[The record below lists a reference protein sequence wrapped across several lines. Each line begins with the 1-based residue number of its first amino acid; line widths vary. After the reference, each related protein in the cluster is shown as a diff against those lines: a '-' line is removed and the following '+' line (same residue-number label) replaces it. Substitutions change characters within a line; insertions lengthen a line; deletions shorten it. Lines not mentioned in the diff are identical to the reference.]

1 MSLSK
6 NILITGGARGI
17 GRGLARHLLS
27 SGHRVFLLDNNAS
40 ELHHTATVH
49 LPPFASR
56 PNQLSHSLCDLRNP
70 SDIAAAIAEAK
81 RFFAP
86 EKLDVLIN
94 NAGISNPFWSDGKDM
109 ADPSFDVTQWDDF
122 LSTNLTA
129 PFLMSRGC
137 IPLLRRDQESPE
149 DGDRAERWGSI
160 VNISSSRA
168 HQSEPNT
175 EGYAAAKSGLV
186 GLTHSMAVSL
196 SKYRVT
202 VNAILPG
209 WIDVSME
216 NRKADEEGWRDET
229 SVEHR
234 EWHLS
239 GRVGRAEDVA
249 RTVEW
254 VMATSFVNGQE
265 VLVDGGVGR
274 KMMYP
279 E

>member
-1 MSLSK
+1 MSLCK

-40 ELHHTATVH
+40 ELQYTANVH
-49 LPPFASR
+49 LPPFTTS
-56 PNQLSHSLCDLRNP
+56 PTQLGHTICDLQNP
-70 SDIAAAIAEAK
+70 SSITAAIAEAK
-81 RFFAP
+81 HFFAP

-94 NAGISNPFWSDGKDM
+94 NAAIANPHWPDGKDM
-109 ADPSFDVTQWDDF
+109 ADPSFDVSQWDSF
-122 LSTNLTA
+122 LATNLTA
-129 PFLMSRGC
+129 PFLMARGC
-137 IPLLRRDQESPE
+137 IPFLRRDQEVPE
-149 DGDRAERWGSI
+149 DDEHGESWGSI
-160 VNISSSRA
+160 INISSSRA

-175 EGYAAAKSGLV
+175 EGYAATKAGLV
-186 GLTHSMAVSL
+186 GLTHAMAVSL
-196 SKYRVT
+196 SKYHVT

-216 NRKADEEGWRDET
+216 NQKADEEGWTDET
-229 SVEHR
+229 TPEDQ

-239 GRVGRAEDVA
+239 RRVGRVEDIS

-254 VMATSFVNGQE
+254 VMGTRFVNGQE

-274 KMMYP
+274 KMVYP